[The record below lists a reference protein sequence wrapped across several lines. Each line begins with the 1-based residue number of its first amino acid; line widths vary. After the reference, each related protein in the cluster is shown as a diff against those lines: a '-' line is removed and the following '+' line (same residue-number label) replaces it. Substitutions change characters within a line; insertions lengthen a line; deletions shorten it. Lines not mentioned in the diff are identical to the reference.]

1 MTSPFSKMMAAGLTT
16 PLVLMNRNTFF
27 EKIVM
32 NNQRVLNECA
42 DDTKKPLAPGEE
54 EANNLDKIFAQEGGS
69 MMDQQEMMELMMNRG
84 KENLKPYSFEKIQN
98 NVAML
103 KHQEVND
110 GITISMMAP
119 LGNQF

>member
-1 MTSPFSKMMAAGLTT
+1 MTSPFAKMMAAGLTT

-84 KENLKPYSFEKIQN
+84 KENLKPYSFEKISS

-103 KHQEVND
+103 KHQ
-110 GITISMMAP
+110 
-119 LGNQF
+119 